1 MSAPV
6 TDPVCGMVVDPHQN
20 ELLYLEMHFAF
31 CSQQCRERFLAH
43 PHLYIGYPG
52 CKAPKQEGVV
62 DIKRRRLHLA
72 EPLHA
77 VGAAMVADDLLAM
90 RGVRN
95 VDVQGERVEIT
106 YDLLEVSAEQI
117 EKELMRIGVKLGEG
131 WPERLRRAFVHYAE
145 ECELGNLEVG
155 EKHVPT

>member
-6 TDPVCGMVVDPHQN
+6 TDPVCGMVVDPNQN

-31 CSQQCRERFLAH
+31 CSRQCRERFLAH

-52 CKAPKQEGVV
+52 RKAPKQEGVV

-72 EPLHA
+72 APLHPM
-77 VGAAMVADDLLAM
+77 GATMVADDLLAM
-90 RGVRN
+90 RGIRN
-95 VDVQGERVEIT
+95 VDVQGERMEIT

-117 EKELMRIGVKLGEG
+117 EKKLMEIGVKMGEG